1 MTDALISSEVAAYL
15 DSLAP
20 VRPATML
27 AMETLARDED
37 FPIIGPVCGQICYLA
52 ARLLQARRI
61 FELGSGFGY
70 STAWFAKAVR
80 ENGGGMVHHT
90 VWDSELSA
98 RARTY
103 LTELGYA
110 DLVNFSVGESVALLS
125 SDDHPFDLIFMDID
139 KEGYPGALAAIE
151 QKLRPGGLLIVDN
164 LLWHGRIFDPA
175 NGDTATEGVRELTR
189 MLRDSPR
196 WSWTLLPVRDGF
208 GLAYKL
214 F

>member
-1 MTDALISSEVAAYL
+1 MTYALISPEVAAYL
-15 DSLAP
+15 DSLTP
-20 VRPATML
+20 DRPATML
-27 AMETLARDED
+27 AMEALARDED

-80 ENGGGMVHHT
+80 ENGGGTVHHT

-98 RARTY
+98 RARAY
-103 LTELGYA
+103 LTELGYT

-125 SDDHPFDLIFMDID
+125 SCDQSFDLIFMDID

-164 LLWHGRIFDPA
+164 LLWQGRIFDPA
-175 NGDTATEGVRELTR
+175 NGDTATEGVRGLTR
-189 MLRDSPR
+189 MLHDSPR
-196 WSWTLLPVRDGF
+196 WSWSLLPVRDGF

-214 F
+214 V